1 MCLLKQQM
9 CAAAEAD
16 CNMSIQ
22 LDPNYAKSYHRRA
35 TARIHLGKLEDAKK
49 DYEALLKLE
58 PTSKLAQ
65 SELNKLEQM
74 IDSRPLV
81 FPIIKTEAQ
90 RSTKPLRRIE
100 IQEIN
105 DESAEKSAIEKDLVE
120 INKRVSSSMS
130 KKDEQLFSVATETVR
145 TESTKPQIAEPAVV
159 KPDTPKDELHAGKRK
174 APGVPANGYQFKK
187 DWQQL
192 VNDFECLSE
201 YIRRIP
207 PESYAKLFLNGLES
221 DYLSKILAIYK
232 THLIK

>member
-1 MCLLKQQM
+1 MKKQI
-9 CAAAEAD
+9 D
-16 CNMSIQ
+16 NCN
-22 LDPNYAKSYHRRA
+22 
-35 TARIHLGKLEDAKK
+35 LEDAKK

-58 PTSKLAQ
+58 PNSKLAQ
-65 SELNKLEQM
+65 VELNKLEQM

-81 FPIIKTEAQ
+81 FPIVKTEAQ
-90 RSTKPLRRIE
+90 RSQKPLRRIE

-105 DESAEKSAIEKDLVE
+105 DESVEKSAIEKDLAE

-130 KKDEQLFSVATETVR
+130 KKDEKLFNTSQAEPTR
-145 TESTKPQIAEPAVV
+145 TEPPKPTVVEPVPPKPKVV
-159 KPDTPKDELHAGKRK
+159 ESAPPSAQVKLDTSKVEVPAGKRK
-174 APGVPANGYQFKK
+174 IPGIPANGFQFKK

-192 VNDFECLSE
+192 VNDFEGLSE
-201 YIRRIP
+201 YIRNIP